1 MIASALAAANVAA
14 AAAEKSV
21 AAAAVGLA
29 VDMLVC

>member
-1 MIASALAAANVAA
+1 MIASALAGANVAA
-14 AAAEKSV
+14 AAGKSV